1 MGERELKIAV
11 SLVLDEHVT
20 LSLREMCRGCG
31 LPGEDLMAMV
41 EEGLLQP
48 QGPSPARWR
57 FAASELERVRA
68 ALRLQRDLGLN
79 LAGVALVLDLLDE
92 VRALRARVRVL
103 EQLLD

>member
-11 SLVLDEHVT
+11 SLVLDEQVT
-20 LSLREMCRGCG
+20 VSLREMCRGCG
-31 LPGEDLMAMV
+31 LPGEALMAMV

-48 QGPSPARWR
+48 QGPAPAQWR
-57 FAASELERVRA
+57 FVARDLERART

-79 LAGVALVLDLLDE
+79 LAGVALALDLLDE